1 MSFLGGGAAA
11 NSAPVSNQPQI
22 FFLIDQYINKIYNIN
37 TKLEVN
43 MKKAFTLSEVLI
55 TLGVIGIVAAM
66 TLPAVINNSR
76 NKQLE
81 AGLKRS
87 YSVLGQALNMYQ
99 AETGERVLPEKEIIL
114 NDILKKYLNVID
126 DCGNFRNPEGVAVHS
141 KCLQL
146 GSENTVYRTYSGELI
161 TSIGYFDDG
170 QFVLN
175 DGSLVLVENPV
186 HLNRMYIS
194 VDVNGLNK
202 NPNRFGHDLFMF
214 QIDKKGMLLPMGV
227 KGTDYT
233 DEAKYCS
240 VSSNEQYNGAGC
252 TYKALTDKDYFKNLP
267 KK

>member
-1 MSFLGGGAAA
+1 MSFRGGGAAA

-99 AETGERVLPEKEIIL
+99 AETGE
-114 NDILKKYLNVID
+114 
-126 DCGNFRNPEGVAVHS
+126 
-141 KCLQL
+141 
-146 GSENTVYRTYSGELI
+146 
-161 TSIGYFDDG
+161 
-170 QFVLN
+170 
-175 DGSLVLVENPV
+175 
-186 HLNRMYIS
+186 
-194 VDVNGLNK
+194 
-202 NPNRFGHDLFMF
+202 
-214 QIDKKGMLLPMGV
+214 
-227 KGTDYT
+227 
-233 DEAKYCS
+233 
-240 VSSNEQYNGAGC
+240 
-252 TYKALTDKDYFKNLP
+252 
-267 KK
+267 

>member
-1 MSFLGGGAAA
+1 MSFRGGGAAA

-126 DCGNFRNPEGVAVHS
+126 DCGNFRNPEGVVFHS

-146 GSENTVYRTYSGELI
+146 GSKNTVYRTYSGELI
-161 TSIGYFDDG
+161 TSPGYFDDG